1 MPKSKKHQSLLR
13 NSFNFPTF
21 SGLPDEPENEI
32 DLRYYDN
39 GPFGFKPGQHWCFLG
54 EIVESIGL
62 VRVLL
67 RVKDKDG
74 QVVTVGLYTDDRGQ
88 ALAPQIKEG
97 HTVAVLYGEQHGF
110 LDMSVGI
117 RVEDT
122 SNIKI
127 IPCSLE
133 QLLKAS
139 DDVATL
145 RKGQPRRCGSCGKE
159 ENASDNTH
167 LRLCSRCR
175 HTPYCGEDCQKKAWA
190 AGHKANCK
198 ALVGVRW
205 FTERNW
211 RTFHDWFNF

>member
-1 MPKSKKHQSLLR
+1 MPTSKKPQSLLR
-13 NSFNFPTF
+13 NNFNFPTF
-21 SGLPDEPENEI
+21 SSLPDEPKIEI
-32 DLRYYDN
+32 DLKYYDS
-39 GPFGFKPGQHWCFLG
+39 GPFGFKPSQHWCFVG
-54 EIVESIGL
+54 EIVEFVGL

-74 QVVTVGLYTDDRGQ
+74 QVVTIGLYTDDRGQ
-88 ALAPQIKEG
+88 ALASQIKIG
-97 HTVAVLYGEQHGF
+97 HTVAVLYSEQHRF
-110 LDMSVGI
+110 LDMTVGI
-117 RVEDT
+117 RVGDT

-175 HTPYCGEDCQKKAWA
+175 HTAYCGEDCQKKAWV
-190 AGHKANCK
+190 AGHKTDCK

-211 RTFHDWFNF
+211 RMFYDWFSF